1 MTERT
6 DANDKKKVV
15 VNINHQDYTVISRES
30 PEYIRRLAK
39 YVDGDIKE
47 ILDKNNKL
55 SNTMAAV
62 LAAFNM
68 TDRYYKKSEKLNE
81 LKESVLEP
89 LKELEI
95 VKKKLQAYENQEMD
109 LKTRYES
116 KTKEITEESS
126 VKIKRLSTENE
137 TMKIELEKVKREVE
151 NLTKKNTKY
160 KSAIEIKENDL
171 ASNQKVINDLQDKI
185 FEHQMEVMQTKKQL
199 EESLKRLDESK

>member
-1 MTERT
+1 MTDRT
-6 DANDKKKVV
+6 DRNEKEKVV

-30 PEYIRRLAK
+30 PEYIMRLAK

-89 LKELEI
+89 LKELEMT
-95 VKKKLQAYENQEMD
+95 KRKLRGYEEQEID
-109 LKTRYES
+109 IKTRYES

-126 VKIKRLSTENE
+126 EKVKRLSDENHS
-137 TMKIELEKVKREVE
+137 MKIELEKLRREVE
-151 NLTKKNTKY
+151 NLTKKNNKY
-160 KSAIEIKENDL
+160 KSAVEIKENDL

-199 EESLKRLDESK
+199 EESLKRLDNKE

>member
-1 MTERT
+1 MTDRT

-81 LKESVLEP
+81 LKENVLEP
-89 LKELEI
+89 LRELEI
-95 VKKKLQAYENQEMD
+95 VKKKLKVYESQEMD

-116 KTKEITEESS
+116 KTKQITEESS
-126 VKIKRLSTENE
+126 EKIKKLSRENE
-137 TMKIELEKVKREVE
+137 TMKMELEKAKREVE

-199 EESLKRLDESK
+199 EESIKRLDESK

>member
-1 MTERT
+1 MTDRT
-6 DANDKKKVV
+6 DRNEKEKVV

-30 PEYIRRLAK
+30 PEYIMRLAK

-89 LKELEI
+89 LKELEMT
-95 VKKKLQAYENQEMD
+95 KRKLRGYEEQEID
-109 LKTRYES
+109 IKTRYES

-126 VKIKRLSTENE
+126 EKVKRLSDENQS
-137 TMKIELEKVKREVE
+137 MKIELEKLRREVE
-151 NLTKKNTKY
+151 NLTKKNNKY
-160 KSAIEIKENDL
+160 KSAVEIKENDL

-199 EESLKRLDESK
+199 EESLKRLDNKE

>member
-1 MTERT
+1 MTDRT
-6 DANDKKKVV
+6 DRNEKEKVV

-30 PEYIRRLAK
+30 PEYIMRLAK

-89 LKELEI
+89 LKELEM
-95 VKKKLQAYENQEMD
+95 VKRKLRGYEEQEID
-109 LKTRYES
+109 IKTRYES

-126 VKIKRLSTENE
+126 EKVKRLSDENHS
-137 TMKIELEKVKREVE
+137 MKIELEKLRREVE
-151 NLTKKNTKY
+151 NLTKKNNKY
-160 KSAIEIKENDL
+160 KSAVEIKENDL

-199 EESLKRLDESK
+199 EESLKRLDNKE